1 MVPIFV
7 AATGRDAGK
16 TTVSL
21 GLMHFFRKH
30 GLQVGFIKPV
40 GQRYQVVDGVKVD
53 EDSVL
58 IKHIFSLEAP
68 LAAMSPVAVPR
79 GFTTEYVHHRD
90 KFAFLAQDIQRAF
103 GEISRGQDVVIVEG
117 TGHAGV
123 GSIFDLSNATVARL
137 LGAKAVIV
145 SEGGIGSAVDEIVL
159 NAALFEKAGVQVIG
173 AVVNKVLEDKYPK
186 VKEVVTRALVERG
199 LCPVAFLPFRTEL
212 TSPHVLQIADK
223 LSAEFLCGR
232 EYATDYI
239 DNVVIAGMEPQNVI
253 PLLAPHSLVIT
264 PGDRVDNILVA
275 MSSHLMHDPSKV
287 QVSAILLTHG
297 FRPHETIV
305 ALLRRANI
313 PVLLTERDTYSVAS
327 QVYSMSVKTQSN
339 DRQKIDIIKRMVEE
353 HMAAECLIGTDGG
366 CRNCGGR
373 CAMRGLIATEYPAL
387 RPL

>member
-21 GLMHFFRKH
+21 GLLHFFRKQ
-30 GLQVGFIKPV
+30 GLRAGFIKPV
-40 GQRYQVVDGVKVD
+40 GQRYEVIDGVKVD

-58 IKHIFSLEAP
+58 IKDIFGLEAP

-90 KFAFLAQDIQRAF
+90 KFAFLTEDIRRAF
-103 GEISRGQDVVIVEG
+103 REVGRHQDVVIVEG

-123 GSIFDLSNATVARL
+123 GSIFDLSNATVAHL
-137 LGAKAVIV
+137 LGAKAIIV

-173 AVVNKVLEDKYPK
+173 AVVNKVLEDKYHK
-186 VKEVVTRALVERG
+186 VKEVVTQALVERG

-212 TSPHVLQIADK
+212 TSPQVQQVAHK
-223 LSAEFLCGR
+223 LAAEFLCG
-232 EYATDYI
+232 EEHGTDYI

-253 PLLAPHSLVIT
+253 PLLAPRSLVIT
-264 PGDRVDNILVA
+264 PGDRADNILVA
-275 MSSHLMHDPSKV
+275 VSSRLMHDPSRP

-305 ALLRRANI
+305 ELLRRANI
-313 PVLLTERDTYSVAS
+313 PVLLTTRDTYSVAS
-327 QVYSMSVKTQSN
+327 QVYSMSVKTLSG
-339 DRQKIDIIKRMVEE
+339 DREKIDIIKRMVEE
-353 HMAAECLIGTDGG
+353 HMSAECLIGTDGG

-373 CAMRGLIATEYPAL
+373 CAMRGLAASSL
-387 RPL
+387 

>member
-21 GLMHFFRKH
+21 GLLHFFRKH
-30 GLQVGFIKPV
+30 GLKAGFIKPV
-40 GQRYQVVDGVKVD
+40 GQRYQVIDGVKVD

-58 IKHIFSLEAP
+58 IKDIFALEVP

-90 KFAFLAQDIQRAF
+90 KFAFLTQDILRAF
-103 GEISRGQDVVIVEG
+103 GEIGQHQDVVIVEG

-137 LGAKAVIV
+137 LGAKAIIV

-173 AVVNKVLEDKYPK
+173 AVVNKVLEDKYHK
-186 VKEVVTRALVERG
+186 VKEVVTQALVERG

-212 TSPHVLQIADK
+212 TSPHVLQVADK
-223 LSAEFLCGR
+223 LAAEFLCGR
-232 EYATDYI
+232 EHAIDYI

-253 PLLAPHSLVIT
+253 PLLAPRSLVIT

-275 MSSHLMHDPSKV
+275 VNSHLMHDPSKP

-305 ALLRRANI
+305 ELLRRANI
-313 PVLLTERDTYSVAS
+313 PVLLTELDTYSVAS
-327 QVYSMSVKTQSN
+327 QVYSMSVKTQSS
-339 DRQKIDIIKRMVEE
+339 DRHKIDIIKRMVEE
-353 HMAAECLIGTDGG
+353 HMSAECLIGTDGG

-373 CAMRGLIATEYPAL
+373 CAMRGLVASAP
-387 RPL
+387 